1 MAETMNIAEIRQRA
15 KMPAKQAGGKTVQGF
30 FEHNKAALSAVLPQ
44 HIKADRLMK
53 IALGALRQTPK
64 LAECSVESLFG
75 ATIWCAQL
83 GLEPNTPMG
92 HAYLIPFKKKGV
104 MEVQC
109 IVGYRGMLDLAR
121 RSGQIVSIAAHEVCA
136 NDEFEFSYGL
146 DEKLSHK
153 PSLSNRGPVIAYY
166 AVAKLVGGGYAYEVM
181 SVEQIE
187 AIRDRDG
194 SNAWKDEW
202 EGGRPTGK
210 RTKASSPWWDHPV
223 EMGRKSVIRRLFKY
237 LPVSIELADAVQA
250 DDSFGKQKF
259 DNVLEG
265 EANVIEDP
273 ADDERQQAEPTAQ
286 PAAIEHQAP
295 LQSVPTGFDRR
306 EEAPAQQTQQ
316 RQAAPQRQARQP
328 DPEPER
334 WEPSPKELAEIA
346 ARERAEAG
354 AQQAL
359 IDDAPPPRQ
368 RRSASFE

>member
-30 FEHNKAALSAVLPQ
+30 FEHNKAALTAVLPQ

-92 HAYLIPFKKKGV
+92 QAYLIPFKKKGV

-109 IVGYRGMLDLAR
+109 IVGFRGMIDLAR

-166 AVAKLVGGGYAYEVM
+166 AVAKLVGGGYAFEVM

-210 RTKASSPWWDHPV
+210 RTKASSPWWDYPV
-223 EMGRKSVIRRLFKY
+223 EMGRKTVIRRLFKY
-237 LPVSIELADAVQA
+237 LPVSIELSDAVQA

-273 ADDERQQAEPTAQ
+273 ADDEQQAEAAP
-286 PAAIEHQAP
+286 PAIEHQAP
-295 LQSVPTGFDRR
+295 PQSVPTGFDRR
-306 EEAPAQQTQQ
+306 EEAPAAQTQQ
-316 RQAAPQRQARQP
+316 RQAKQQRQPQQA
-328 DPEPER
+328 EPER
-334 WEPSPKELAEIA
+334 WEPSPEELAEIA
-346 ARERAEAG
+346 ARERAESG

>member
-30 FEHNKAALSAVLPQ
+30 FEHNKSALSAVLPQ

-75 ATIWCAQL
+75 ATVWCAQL

-92 HAYLIPFKKKGV
+92 HAYLIPFKKKGA

-109 IVGYRGMLDLAR
+109 IIGYRGMIDLAR

-202 EGGRPTGK
+202 EGGRPTGT

-250 DDSFGKQKF
+250 DESFGKQKF

-273 ADDERQQAEPTAQ
+273 ADDEQQAETA
-286 PAAIEHQAP
+286 PPAIEHQAP
-295 LQSVPTGFDRR
+295 PQSVPTGFDRR
-306 EEAPAQQTQQ
+306 EEAPAAQNQPRQAGQQ
-316 RQAAPQRQARQP
+316 RQPQQA
-328 DPEPER
+328 EPER
-334 WEPSPKELAEIA
+334 WEPSPEELAEIA

-359 IDDAPPPRQ
+359 IDDAPPDDAPPPRR